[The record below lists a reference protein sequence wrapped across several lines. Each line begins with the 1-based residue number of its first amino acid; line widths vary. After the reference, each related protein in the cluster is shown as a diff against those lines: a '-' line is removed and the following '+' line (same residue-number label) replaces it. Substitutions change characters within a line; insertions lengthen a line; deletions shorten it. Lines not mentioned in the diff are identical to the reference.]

1 MVQAKRKA
9 IPKAV
14 KTSVWNKYIETDD
27 PNKLIGKCFVGCG
40 SEITIANFEAGHV
53 TAYSK
58 GGSDKVDNLRPICG
72 TCNKSMGTMN
82 LLEFKETYGLGLG
95 PGPGP
100 VPKSEEVLTEEQLE
114 DKINTLKGKIV
125 TITNEND
132 VLNITHSKE
141 TLELDK
147 CESYKQCIKEII
159 SGEHSKIHSKNSI
172 VEEQLVKLKLQ
183 IADLKT
189 NLKEAI
195 SIINNSIMEHTIKL
209 TENNTK
215 FMEYQKNI
223 ESIKNKLGFNKIY
236 LNDINIEKQHY
247 ESQLE
252 AINKQKTDEHN
263 SMIEKLELEIKEEIK
278 QDQLRKQIKERL
290 LQEQLTKQGD
300 LINLISE
307 A

>member
-1 MVQAKRKA
+1 M
-9 IPKAV
+9 
-14 KTSVWNKYIETDD
+14 TD
-27 PNKLIGKCFVGCG
+27 L
-40 SEITIANFEAGHV
+40 H
-53 TAYSK
+53 
-58 GGSDKVDNLRPICG
+58 
-72 TCNKSMGTMN
+72 
-82 LLEFKETYGLGLG
+82 LGEHI
-95 PGPGP
+95 
-100 VPKSEEVLTEEQLE
+100 SHRFNEELE
-114 DKINTLKGKIV
+114 DV
-125 TITNEND
+125 RSR
-132 VLNITHSKE
+132 VLHM
-141 TLELDK
+141 
-147 CESYKQCIKEII
+147 
-159 SGEHSKIHSKNSI
+159 GGI

>member
-1 MVQAKRKA
+1 
-9 IPKAV
+9 
-14 KTSVWNKYIETDD
+14 
-27 PNKLIGKCFVGCG
+27 
-40 SEITIANFEAGHV
+40 
-53 TAYSK
+53 
-58 GGSDKVDNLRPICG
+58 
-72 TCNKSMGTMN
+72 MGTMN
-82 LLEFKETYGLGLG
+82 LLEFKETYGLGTGLVQDSK
-95 PGPGP
+95 P
-100 VPKSEEVLTEEQLE
+100 EEVLTEEQLE

-132 VLNITHSKE
+132 ALNITQSNE

-159 SGEHSKIHSKNSI
+159 SGEHSKIHTKNSI
-172 VEEQLVKLKLQ
+172 VEEQIAKLKIQ
-183 IADLKT
+183 ITELKT
-189 NLKEAI
+189 SLKEDI
-195 SIINNSIMEHTIKL
+195 SIINKSIMENTIKL

-215 FMEYQKNI
+215 FMGYQSNI
-223 ESIKNKLGFNKIY
+223 ESIKNKLGFNNIY
-236 LNDINIEKQHY
+236 LKDINIEKQQY

-252 AINKQKTDEHN
+252 AINKQKTAEHN
-263 SMIEKLELEIKEEIK
+263 SMIEKLELEVKEEIK